1 MDKFNAMFD
10 RAKTILIMLVG
21 SKLSAIVGME
31 YEQAADRAK
40 EICWML
46 IVS

>member
-1 MDKFNAMFD
+1 MDEFNAMFD

-31 YEQAADRAK
+31 YEQAADSKRSAG
-40 EICWML
+40 CL
-46 IVS
+46 L